1 MEWSDLH
8 YFNGI
13 TLAISVT
20 FKKVDY
26 FCNFRY
32 ITANTD
38 TEEQSFPVPVALNTQ
53 VEELNLYV
61 LLQKADNLRMNE
73 CTKMESFELLCD
85 YKEKVRDMW

>member
-1 MEWSDLH
+1 M
-8 YFNGI
+8 
-13 TLAISVT
+13 
-20 FKKVDY
+20 
-26 FCNFRY
+26 
-32 ITANTD
+32 
-38 TEEQSFPVPVALNTQ
+38 PVALNTH